1 MVENGSYHQTMNPGH
16 LEFQF
21 GLNASNFGIIYMI
34 KQPKNSQKHRFS
46 KKMIFFRSNVGI

>member
-21 GLNASNFGIIYMI
+21 GLNAGNFGIIYMI
-34 KQPKNSQKHRFS
+34 KSLQNSQKHNFS
-46 KKMIFFRSNVGI
+46 LKMSDF